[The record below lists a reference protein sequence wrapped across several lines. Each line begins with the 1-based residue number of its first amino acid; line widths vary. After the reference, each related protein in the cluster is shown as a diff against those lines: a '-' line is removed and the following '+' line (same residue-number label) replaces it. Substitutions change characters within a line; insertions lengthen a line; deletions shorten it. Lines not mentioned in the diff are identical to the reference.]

1 MPCPSQVAGEQ
12 ALIDQID
19 QRLTEWVKR
28 VTNTVTITLTPPAN
42 SQTGQGI
49 SLYLMGIAP
58 AYPAHNIGR
67 PPLQITLRYLVTAWA
82 DKPEEAHR
90 LLGQLAFAAM
100 ENSEF
105 EIEFEPLS
113 TQDWLAF
120 ATTPRPAFV
129 LRVPARFVRPEP
141 ETPLV
146 KAPLV
151 IQATPTM
158 SLLGQVLGPNDSP
171 LSGVRVD
178 LPSLQLT
185 DRTDAQGWF
194 RFATVP
200 AEPRLKRFRIS
211 AKGRQ
216 VEIEVEPSPSMSEP
230 LVIHFNPFNVQ
241 GE

>member
-1 MPCPSQVAGEQ
+1 MIE
-12 ALIDQID
+12 QID
-19 QRLTEWVKR
+19 QRLKDWATHVSGA
-28 VTNTVTITLTPPAN
+28 TTITLTPPTN
-42 SQTGQGI
+42 SQTGQGVG
-49 SLYLMGIAP
+49 LYLLGIAP
-58 AYPAHNIGR
+58 AYPAHTMGR
-67 PPLQITLRYLVTAWA
+67 PPLQITLRYLITVWA

-90 LLGQLAFAAM
+90 LLDQLAFAAM

-120 ATTPRPAFV
+120 GATPRPAFV

-151 IQATPTM
+151 IQTSPTM
-158 SLLGQVLGPNDSP
+158 SLSGQVLGPNNAP
-171 LSGVRVD
+171 LSDVRVD

-185 DRTDAQGWF
+185 DRTDAHGWF

-216 VEIEVEPSPSMSEP
+216 IEIELEPSPSMSEP
-230 LVIHFNPFNVQ
+230 LVIHFNPFNA
-241 GE
+241 

>member
-1 MPCPSQVAGEQ
+1 MFSQTDKQLV
-12 ALIDQID
+12 
-19 QRLTEWVKR
+19 EWATK
-28 VTNTVTITLTPPAN
+28 TLGTVPITLAAPAN
-42 SQTGQGI
+42 SQTGQGV

-67 PPLQITLRYLVTAWA
+67 PPLQIALRYLVTTWA
-82 DKPEEAHR
+82 DEPEEAHR

-113 TQDWLAF
+113 AQDWLAF
-120 ATTPRPAFV
+120 AATPRPAFV

-141 ETPLV
+141 VTPLV

-158 SLLGQVLGPNDSP
+158 SLSGQVLGPNNVPMSN
-171 LSGVRVD
+171 VRVE

-185 DRTDAQGWF
+185 DRTDAHGWF
-194 RFATVP
+194 RFAAVP
-200 AEPRLKRFRIS
+200 AEPRLKHFRVS

-216 VEIEVEPSPSMSEP
+216 LDIDLEPSPSMSEP
-230 LVIHFNPFNVQ
+230 LVIQFNPFNAQ